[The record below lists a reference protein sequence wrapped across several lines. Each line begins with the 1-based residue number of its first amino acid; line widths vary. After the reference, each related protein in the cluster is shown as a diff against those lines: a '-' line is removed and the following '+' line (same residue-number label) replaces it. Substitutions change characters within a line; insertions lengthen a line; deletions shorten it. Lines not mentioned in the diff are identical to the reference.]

1 MRGRQRARVRAG
13 SFIALCFASVAMIGS
28 TMATSASTDITDIW
42 WNKNKSG
49 NGVQIVNT
57 GTFAFATGYLYGQDQ
72 QPFWF
77 SAELELGSGPGLTFS
92 GPLYVTSGPY
102 YGGPYDPANV
112 TFRQAGTMTFAVTSV
127 SSADLT
133 YSIDGV
139 TVSEPVERQPL
150 TLDFYGGLYQGV
162 HTVTTSGCSDPG
174 QNNLSVTAAVDIG
187 IVQLGSEMTLTRTA
201 AGNTCTY
208 EGTYSQLGRMG
219 TFTAAFNCTGGD
231 FGTALI
237 FQMTNQ
243 PFMLMARTRE
253 TNNSTGCTID
263 GELVGVIPR

>member
-1 MRGRQRARVRAG
+1 MTGRQGARAG
-13 SFIALCFASVAMIGS
+13 RLIALGFASLAMIGS
-28 TMATSASTDITDIW
+28 AVATSANTDITDIW

-57 GTFAFATGYLYGQDQ
+57 GTFAFATGYLYGQNL

-77 SAELELGSGPGLTFS
+77 SAELELGSGPGVVFS
-92 GPLYVTSGPY
+92 GPVYVTSGPY
-102 YGGPYDPANV
+102 YGGPYDPATV
-112 TFRQAGTMTFAVTSV
+112 TFRQAGTMTFVLLAV
-127 SSADLT
+127 SSAELT
-133 YSIDGV
+133 YTIDGV
-139 TVSEPVERQPL
+139 TVTEPVERQPL
-150 TLDFYGGLYQGV
+150 TLDFHGGLYTGV
-162 HTVTTSGCSDPG
+162 HTVTTSGCFDPG
-174 QNNLSVTAAVDIG
+174 QNNVSVTTAVDVG
-187 IVQLGSEMTLTRTA
+187 IVQNESEMTLTRTVG
-201 AGNTCTY
+201 GNTCTY

-219 TFTAAFNCTGGD
+219 TLTATYSCTGGG

-253 TNNSTGCTID
+253 TNDSTGCTID